1 VVPISIRFERFMVF
15 HTSTSGG
22 GHDMIQNKMEV
33 HQHSAEPWR
42 VSLIGHL
49 FFFSGVF
56 T

>member
-1 VVPISIRFERFMVF
+1 MVF